1 MLVGRGGG
9 LDALD
14 APLEHPP
21 PPLLLQG
28 AAGAGQT
35 APIDPFL
42 ACHEDLRVLRASG
55 EPAERGVALGV
66 LDQLLRRA
74 GAPGGELLAVLE
86 ATAIVVLDDA
96 QWADEPSL
104 DALVYAARRLGTA
117 RVLMLV

>member
-1 MLVGRGGG
+1 MLVGREGE

-14 APLEHPP
+14 AQLEHAPALV
-21 PPLLLQG
+21 LLEG
-28 AAGAGQT
+28 APGAGKT
-35 APIDPFL
+35 ALIDAFL

-96 QWADEPSL
+96 QWA
-104 DALVYAARRLGTA
+104 
-117 RVLMLV
+117 